1 MLENV
6 TIVASVFLSLFATGE
21 LLYHKLNVCAEMSR
35 KFVHLFT
42 GILTFMLPVL
52 IGDHRIVFG
61 LCMSFAV
68 LLYLSKKYGFL
79 KSINAIDRPSQGSL
93 WYPLMIYLCYY
104 VYHVSGE
111 YIYFYLPIL
120 ILAIADPLAA
130 LSGKKWPKG
139 EYVIGCHTKTITG
152 TSAFFSSAFIISV
165 ILLLWLTPATLFSAL
180 MISLIV
186 SFITTISEALSRN
199 GLDNFTIPIAA
210 LVVLIAMEKFTVL
223 L

>member
-6 TIVASVFLSLFATGE
+6 TIVASAFLSLFATGE
-21 LLYHKLNVCAEMSR
+21 LLYHKLHVRAELSR

-42 GILTFMLPVL
+42 GILTFTLPLL

-61 LCMSFAV
+61 LCMSFAG
-68 LLYLSKKYGFL
+68 LLYLSKRYGFL

-93 WYPLMIYLCYY
+93 WYPLVIYLCYY
-104 VYHVSGE
+104 VYHLSNE

-120 ILAIADPLAA
+120 VLAIADPLAA

-139 EYVIGCHTKTITG
+139 EYVIGCHCKTITG
-152 TSAFFSSAFIISV
+152 SSVFFVSAFIIS
-165 ILLLWLTPATLFSAL
+165 ITLLLGLTSVSLFSAL
-180 MISLIV
+180 IIGLVISFV
-186 SFITTISEALSRN
+186 TTIAEALSRN

-210 LVVLIAMEKFTVL
+210 LVILIGIERFTIFL
-223 L
+223 